1 MKTNTNELAQH
12 IGPPRRGVSE
22 TALITL
28 KARVI
33 EAEKENPVIED
44 PIGLECLNRLQSLL
58 PIETRDRILNKKLPS
73 TLTRHLALRARKYD
87 SYARTFIE
95 ENPNGMVVSLGCG
108 FDTRY
113 WRVSANAWK
122 YVEVDLPEV
131 IAVKKKVLDDIANYQ
146 MIGSSVLEEA
156 WIERILSMQKENV
169 LFLAE
174 GLLMYLPES
183 DVIRIFKKLS
193 GSFSQSQVVFEV
205 VHEKYTKGLWKKV
218 VESKMKRAL
227 GTKAGSAYE
236 FGVGDAKDVES
247 YGKKIKVVEEW
258 SYFEDPDIKPKFLR
272 LFRNFKFM
280 SRTQWTIKATIG

>member
-1 MKTNTNELAQH
+1 
-12 IGPPRRGVSE
+12 
-22 TALITL
+22 
-28 KARVI
+28 VI

-58 PIETRDRILNKKLPS
+58 PTETRDRILNRKFPS
-73 TLTRHLALRARKYD
+73 TLTRYLALRARKYD
-87 SYARTFIE
+87 SYVKTFIE
-95 ENPNGMVVSLGCG
+95 ENPNGIVVSLGCG

-113 WRVSANAWK
+113 WRVSDKTWK

-131 IAVKKKVLDDIANYQ
+131 IEVKKKILDKIANYQ
-146 MIGSSVLEEA
+146 MIGCSVLEEA
-156 WIERILSMQKENV
+156 WFEKILSMQKENV

-174 GLLMYLPES
+174 GLFMYLPES
-183 DVIRIFKKLS
+183 DVIGIFNKLS
-193 GSFSQSQVVFEV
+193 GSFSQSHIVFEA
-205 VHEKYTKGLWKKV
+205 VHEKYTRGLWKKI

-227 GTKAGSAYE
+227 GSKAGSAYE
-236 FGVGDAKDVES
+236 FGVGDARDVES

-280 SRTQWTIKATIG
+280 SRTQWTIKAAIG

>member
-1 MKTNTNELAQH
+1 MDILKA
-12 IGPPRRGVSE
+12 VSE

-28 KARVI
+28 RARVL
-33 EAEKENPVIED
+33 EAEKEKPVIED

-58 PIETRDRILNKKLPS
+58 PIETRSKILNRKLSS
-73 TLTRHLALRARKYD
+73 TLTRHIALRSRKYD

-95 ENPNGMVVSLGCG
+95 ENPNGMVVNLGCG

-122 YVEVDLPEV
+122 YVEIDLPEV
-131 IAVKKKVLDDIANYQ
+131 IEIKKKVLGDIANYE
-146 MIGSSVLEEA
+146 MIGCSVLEEA
-156 WIERILSMQKENV
+156 WIERILSVQKENV

-174 GLLMYLPES
+174 GLFMYLPKNE
-183 DVIRIFKKLS
+183 VIGIFNKLS

-205 VHEKYTKGLWKKV
+205 VNEKYTKGLWKKV
-218 VESKMKRAL
+218 VESKMKRSL
-227 GTKAGSAYE
+227 GTKAGSSYE

-247 YGKKIKVVEEW
+247 YGEKIKVVEEW
-258 SYFEDPDIKPKFLR
+258 SYFEDPDIKPTLLR

>member
-1 MKTNTNELAQH
+1 MDILKA
-12 IGPPRRGVSE
+12 VSE

-28 KARVI
+28 RARVI
-33 EAEKENPVIED
+33 EAGKEKPVIED
-44 PIGLECLNRLQSLL
+44 PIGRECLNRLQSLL
-58 PIETRDRILNKKLPS
+58 PIETRNKILNRKLSS
-73 TLTRHLALRARKYD
+73 TLTRHIALRSRKYD
-87 SYARTFIE
+87 SYARTFID
-95 ENPNGMVVSLGCG
+95 ENPNGTVVSLGCG

-113 WRVSANAWK
+113 WRVSEKAWK

-131 IAVKKKVLDDIANYQ
+131 IEIKKKVLDDIANYE
-146 MIGSSVLEEA
+146 MIGCTVLEEA
-156 WIERILSMQKENV
+156 WIERILSIQKENV

-174 GLLMYLPES
+174 GLFMYLPKSE
-183 DVIRIFKKLS
+183 VIGIFNKLS
-193 GSFSQSQVVFEV
+193 GSFSQSHVVFEV
-205 VHEKYTKGLWKKV
+205 VNEKYTKGLWKKV
-218 VESKMKRAL
+218 VESRMKRAL

-258 SYFEDPDIKPKFLR
+258 SYFEDPDIKPTFLR